1 MFNAELDHIREQ
13 VLPVMIEIGVI
24 DFTQA
29 NNLRKVP
36 LGILRRNATR
46 MHAVCRYRPGPRGGS
61 KGINDVREIA
71 LHPVAIEDDW
81 RHYAQFLMYHEMLH
95 AIGHV
100 RHDRLFRD
108 LEARWPDQNAR
119 ESGPSFGQHLRQR
132 AARWLWTCPKCKRE
146 HHRSRRS
153 NGRYLCRVCRVKL
166 IDVPTGQTH
175 DTAS

>member
-1 MFNAELDHIREQ
+1 MVNAELDHIREQ

-81 RHYAQFLMYHEMLH
+81 RHYAQFLMYH
-95 AIGHV
+95 
-100 RHDRLFRD
+100 
-108 LEARWPDQNAR
+108 
-119 ESGPSFGQHLRQR
+119 
-132 AARWLWTCPKCKRE
+132 
-146 HHRSRRS
+146 
-153 NGRYLCRVCRVKL
+153 
-166 IDVPTGQTH
+166 
-175 DTAS
+175 DTQDTPY